1 MRLPCSSS
9 TPPHAPIAHPAP
21 HRPYDL
27 WSADSNRGS
36 LPSKIHYRLLCR
48 GPLFAR
54 RCPLSS
60 VATRPL
66 ITAYARIHRSPADN
80 HPPALL
86 PLPNRQLLFFSF
98 FKTLVGKEVAVELK
112 NDLAVTGTLHS
123 VDQYLNIKLENVTVV
138 DQARFPQLVRSRAE
152 VACLFVYVSV
162 CLGVWVC
169 LVRIWADAAT
179 TPALLVRSCCE
190 DATCRE

>member
-1 MRLPCSSS
+1 M
-9 TPPHAPIAHPAP
+9 
-21 HRPYDL
+21 
-27 WSADSNRGS
+27 
-36 LPSKIHYRLLCR
+36 
-48 GPLFAR
+48 
-54 RCPLSS
+54 
-60 VATRPL
+60 
-66 ITAYARIHRSPADN
+66 
-80 HPPALL
+80 
-86 PLPNRQLLFFSF
+86 
-98 FKTLVGKEVAVELK
+98 ELK

-162 CLGVWVC
+162 CLGV

-190 DATCRE
+190 DATCGDGVTFYPGGLLRYKLSPAAMAWVTVYTTCSSMSGSIGRGSIGRGSTSPVALLPPAHER